1 MGRPRTDVNISAT
14 WKVDVGQMWWIRGK
28 AYLVVGQQFGA
39 CEDDICIE
47 ALLYQKRLSDEVG
60 NVIRSNE
67 PNLSILRS
75 ADDLVIGPD
84 AMGVERQ
91 GILYEKRMSV

>member
-1 MGRPRTDVNISAT
+1 
-14 WKVDVGQMWWIRGK
+14 MWWIRGK

-39 CEDDICIE
+39 GEDDICIE
-47 ALLYQKRLSDEVG
+47 ALLYQQGLSDEVG

-67 PNLSILRS
+67 PDLSILGS
-75 ADDLVIGPD
+75 ADNFVVRPD